1 MNSGKIID
9 QGEMMSASQESIV
22 TSVDTGNPRELAI
35 LQTATLFVP
44 FGRMTPKGEKVGP
57 RRRSSDA
64 DAVPPF
70 DPHPEALPTA
80 AESASTNPVS
90 AVRWR

>member
-1 MNSGKIID
+1 M
-9 QGEMMSASQESIV
+9 
-22 TSVDTGNPRELAI
+22 TS
-35 LQTATLFVP
+35 
-44 FGRMTPKGEKVGP
+44 KGEKVGP

-70 DPHPEALPTA
+70 DPHPDALPTA

-90 AVRWR
+90 ASSIKKGNPTTFQV